1 MDKDNRLSL
10 TNIGNGVAEELF
22 MEELTKVLDNIVDP
36 NTEEKAIREIMV
48 KFKFKPNGTRSHV
61 DIFVSSVSKLGP
73 TKAYPTKAF
82 IGRREDGTGEAY
94 EHNPEQMQ
102 FAFQN
107 LQKPSIS
114 MKVVNGADAEGD
126 FIDD

>member
-1 MDKDNRLSL
+1 MAEKSQLSL
-10 TNIGNGVAEELF
+10 VNIGGGVAEELF
-22 MEELTKVLDNIVDP
+22 TEELQKVLDNIVDP
-36 NTEEKAIREIMV
+36 NTEEKSIREIMI

-82 IGRREDGTGEAY
+82 VGRRTDGTGEAY

-102 FAFQN
+102 FMFEQA
-107 LQKPSIS
+107 QKPSIS
-114 MKVVNGADAEGD
+114 MDVVKDEGG
-126 FIDD
+126 FVDD